1 MNDYIYKL
9 IEVKS
14 KFISN
19 DIKVLIDNII
29 DLIKKNEAIYKVEN
43 EKELGYIYN
52 NIINIIEDTNK
63 DKEII
68 KTI

>member
-29 DLIKKNEAIYKVEN
+29 DLIKKNEAIYKTR
-43 EKELGYIYN
+43 KR
-52 NIINIIEDTNK
+52 
-63 DKEII
+63 
-68 KTI
+68 

>member
-9 IEVKS
+9 IEIKS

-19 DIKVLIDNII
+19 DIKVLINNII
-29 DLIKKNEAIYKVEN
+29 DLIKNYKIEN
-43 EKELGYIYN
+43 NLV
-52 NIINIIEDTNK
+52 NINDDTNK

-68 KTI
+68 KKL